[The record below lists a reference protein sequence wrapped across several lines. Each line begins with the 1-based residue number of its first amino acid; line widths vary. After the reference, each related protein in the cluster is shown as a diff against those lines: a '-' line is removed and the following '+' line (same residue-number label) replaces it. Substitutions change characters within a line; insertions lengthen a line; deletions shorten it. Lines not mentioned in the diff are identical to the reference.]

1 MQNEKVNTK
10 LKRHDIRFCSLR
22 AEEYCLLK
30 NLGHVSHN
38 WVH

>member
-10 LKRHDIRFCSLR
+10 LKRHDIRFYSLR
-22 AEEYCLLK
+22 AKYCLLK

-38 WVH
+38 WAH